1 MQWMRASVVCL
12 LFWHLA
18 AFGYNSI
25 NCLLKRGNTSV
36 PHQTLLLVNPLFI
49 DWQSGGDDSIM
60 PADTSHQL
68 ENGGTMSTPFRRIA
82 LNGSD
87 LEGDMPQAES
97 KEAIYKQVAFLLR
110 KILFFPEWNM
120 TMLATSLWSRVGV
133 VLAISTIVALM
144 FIEPDDGL
152 PYVCSAKAG
161 IIIEKG
167 GFPIDLYPG
176 SFKQMPYF
184 YDASQGDLYENGDNV
199 TTFIIVQHGWSHDGH
214 KYTCHMARAL
224 RNAFPDASDRKHIRV
239 IAPQFYWLPNS
250 LADVY
255 KAPGK

>member
-1 MQWMRASVVCL
+1 
-12 LFWHLA
+12 
-18 AFGYNSI
+18 
-25 NCLLKRGNTSV
+25 
-36 PHQTLLLVNPLFI
+36 
-49 DWQSGGDDSIM
+49 M

-68 ENGGTMSTPFRRIA
+68 ENDGMISSTFSRIA
-82 LNGSD
+82 ATGSD
-87 LEGDMPQAES
+87 WEGDMLQAES
-97 KEAIYKQVAFLLR
+97 NVPAICKQVAFLLQ
-110 KILFFPEWNM
+110 KMLFFPKWDM
-120 TMLATSLWSRVGV
+120 TLLATSLWSRVGV
-133 VLAISTIVALM
+133 VLAVSAIAALM
-144 FIEPDDGL
+144 FLEPDDGL

-161 IIIEKG
+161 IFIEKG
-167 GFPIDLYPG
+167 GFPIDLYSG

-184 YDASQGDLYENGDNV
+184 YDASLGDFYENGNNV
-199 TTFIIVQHGWSHDGH
+199 TTFMIVQHGWSHDGH